1 MLVHICSHHKKST
14 LTHTHLNTHA
24 RKYCPQSMIRR
35 EREHEQTELEQ
46 QRRVSE
52 LQKQLTEQR
61 STAQKRSALWRQLR
75 QRFNQVSNES
85 IKVSVTNNNKF

>member
-1 MLVHICSHHKKST
+1 MFSSQKIDTTTYTFNPHV
-14 LTHTHLNTHA
+14 
-24 RKYCPQSMIRR
+24 RKHCPQSMIRR

-85 IKVSVTNNNKF
+85 VKVSLTENIKF

>member
-1 MLVHICSHHKKST
+1 MYILVHTCSHHKKST
-14 LTHTHLNTHA
+14 LPHTHLNKHA

-52 LQKQLTEQR
+52 LQKQLAE
-61 STAQKRSALWRQLR
+61 
-75 QRFNQVSNES
+75 
-85 IKVSVTNNNKF
+85 

>member
-1 MLVHICSHHKKST
+1 MSVHTCSHHKKST
-14 LTHTHLNTHA
+14 VLHTHLNPHA
-24 RKYCPQSMIRR
+24 REHCPQSMIRR

-85 IKVSVTNNNKF
+85 VKVSLTENIKF

>member
-1 MLVHICSHHKKST
+1 MSVHTCSHHKKST
-14 LTHTHLNTHA
+14 LLQTHLNPHT
-24 RKYCPQSMIRR
+24 RKHCPQSMIRR

-85 IKVSVTNNNKF
+85 VKVSLTKNIKF